1 LDSIAQNIQ
10 NIKAQIGENC
20 TLVAVSKT
28 YPPETII
35 QAYNAGQRV
44 FGENWVQEL
53 IAKKDLLPNDI
64 QWHLIGHLQS
74 NKIKYIIN
82 FVSLIHSVD
91 SEKLLQA
98 IDKEAAKINRVV
110 PCLLQMYIAD
120 EETKFGLDEQELYNI
135 LDNLSQY
142 KHIQIA
148 GLMGMA
154 TNTHNQEKI
163 KSEFTFLKDLY
174 NKVQAEYFPNDP
186 DFKHLSMG
194 MSSDYKLAVAC
205 GSNMIRIGS
214 ILFNS
219 KAE

>member
-1 LDSIAQNIQ
+1 MNNIPQNIQ
-10 NIKAQIGENC
+10 NIKSQIGENC

-28 YPPETII
+28 YPAETII

-44 FGENWVQEL
+44 FGENRVQEL
-53 IAKKDLLPNDI
+53 LSKKDLLPNDI
-64 QWHLIGHLQS
+64 QWHIIGHLQS
-74 NKIKYIIN
+74 NKIKYIID

-98 IDKEAAKINRVV
+98 IDKEASKINRIV

-120 EETKFGLDEQELYNI
+120 EETKFGLDETELYHI
-135 LDNLSQY
+135 LENLNQY

-154 TNTHNQEKI
+154 TNTTDQEKI
-163 KSEFTFLKDLY
+163 KSEFTYLNDLY
-174 NKVQAEYFPNDP
+174 NKVKSKYFYSNTE
-186 DFKHLSMG
+186 FQHLSMG

-205 GSNMIRIGS
+205 GSNMIRVGS
-214 ILFNS
+214 LIF
-219 KAE
+219 K

>member
-1 LDSIAQNIQ
+1 LNNIPQNIQ
-10 NIKAQIGENC
+10 NIKSQIGENC

-28 YPPETII
+28 YPAETII

-44 FGENWVQEL
+44 FGENRVQEL
-53 IAKKDLLPNDI
+53 LSKKDLLPNDI

-74 NKIKYIIN
+74 NKIKYIID

-98 IDKEAAKINRVV
+98 IDKEAAKINIIM
-110 PCLLQMYIAD
+110 PCLLQIYIANED
-120 EETKFGLDEQELYNI
+120 TKFGLDETELYHI
-135 LDNLSQY
+135 LDNLNQF

-154 TNTHNQEKI
+154 TNTSDQEKI
-163 KSEFTFLKDLY
+163 KSEFEFLNDLY
-174 NKVQAEYFPNDP
+174 TQVKTKYFPNETT
-186 DFKHLSMG
+186 FRHVSMG

-205 GSNMIRIGS
+205 GSNMIRVGS
-214 ILFNS
+214 LIFS
-219 KAE
+219 

>member
-1 LDSIAQNIQ
+1 MNTIPQNIQ
-10 NIKAQIGENC
+10 NIKSQIGESC

-28 YPPETII
+28 YPAETII

-44 FGENWVQEL
+44 FGENRVQEL
-53 IAKKDLLPNDI
+53 LSKKDLLPNDI

-74 NKIKYIIN
+74 NKIKYIID

-120 EETKFGLDEQELYNI
+120 EDTKFGLDETELYHI
-135 LDNLSQY
+135 LDNLDQY

-154 TNTHNQEKI
+154 TNTSDQEKI
-163 KSEFTFLKDLY
+163 KSEFKFLSELY
-174 NKVQAEYFPNDP
+174 HKVQSKYFSNNPN
-186 DFKHLSMG
+186 FQHLSMG

-205 GSNMIRIGS
+205 GSNMIRVGS
-214 ILFNS
+214 LIFG
-219 KAE
+219 